1 MRSSSSLEAST
12 PAPTTTTSTI
22 AGQGQKRSR
31 DDDDGDSYALLD
43 FQSAAAASA
52 QTIMMGLKEEEEAS
66 SAAVAALLGLSCTKA
81 YLSLY
86 DDDSDVTPPPPLAPL
101 SITMM
106 RQQEEGG
113 DDLSVLRASKRPR
126 KSALKVKV
134 QQAPTPESVV
144 PAQVEALMM
153 DLSSNDVPPNRH
165 GCFKDMSMRQV
176 AMRQYAEREQE
187 ESSGSGALLLTTSS
201 SLAERRRGRLLCFKE
216 EQARLFWMAEAPM
229 FVGATDA
236 PESVGAVKEEASSTL
251 VSSSTTTTDHEEV
264 VVVVDEQG
272 MAPFAARMVD
282 ALQNMLFQ
290 MPFLDVGSAP
300 LRAGVRRELDKATM
314 EGAASVSMKL
324 SPHSSLQG
332 GYRRVVVVELLRL
345 AVGQAEDSVERC
357 EARLEHLLAVT
368 KGKAQVNVRLLAERR
383 ASMMTAWTVEDEEA
397 YVEAMASRVPDA
409 LTQRYLRHR
418 TCQCSDGVGMDV
430 SKANLVALKKVVRA
444 LKNQQRTLLDVEE
457 AASNRAA
464 AAAAAV
470 VVEEVDVPVSQ
481 Q

>member
-1 MRSSSSLEAST
+1 M
-12 PAPTTTTSTI
+12 

-52 QTIMMGLKEEEEAS
+52 QTVMMGLKEEEEAS

-86 DDDSDVTPPPPLAPL
+86 DDSDVTPPPLAPL

-187 ESSGSGALLLTTSS
+187 ESSGSGALLTTSS
-201 SLAERRRGRLLCFKE
+201 SLAERRGRLLCFKE

-229 FVGATDA
+229 LVGATDA
-236 PESVGAVKEEASSTL
+236 PESFGVVKEEASSTS
-251 VSSSTTTTDHEEV
+251 SSSTDEE

-332 GYRRVVVVELLRL
+332 GDRRVVVVELLRL
-345 AVGQAEDSVERC
+345 AVGQAEDFVERC
-357 EARLEHLLAVT
+357 EARMEHLLAVT
-368 KGKAQVNVRLLAERR
+368 KGKAQVNVRLLAQRR

-418 TCQCSDGVGMDV
+418 TCSNGVGMDV

-457 AASNRAA
+457 AASNRGA